1 MTSINFSQVS
11 LVRISNRCVIVMYNS
26 NKYWMSVAGYN
37 AVLGNPELPLFVVDG
52 VQGKPGKLLVP
63 QF

>member
-1 MTSINFSQVS
+1 MTTINFNQVT
-11 LVRISNRCVIVMYNS
+11 LVRISSRCVIVMYN
-26 NKYWMSVAGYN
+26 NQKYWMSTAGYN
-37 AVLGNPELPLFVVDG
+37 AVLGNNDLPLFVVEG

>member
-1 MTSINFSQVS
+1 MTSINFTQVT
-11 LVRISNRCVIVMYNS
+11 LVRISNKCVIVMYNS
-26 NKYWMSVAGYN
+26 NKYWMSVQGYN
-37 AVLGNPELPLFVVDG
+37 AMLANPDLPLFVMDG

>member
-1 MTSINFSQVS
+1 MTSINFNQVT
-11 LVRISNRCVIVMYNS
+11 LVKISNKCVIVMYNS

-37 AVLGNPELPLFVVDG
+37 TILSHPDLPLFVVEG